1 MAFQLKIIVWYLYI
15 YSSLL
20 QSNYIKQDLAMS
32 EEGTL
37 ILENLIWN
45 LLGELQ
51 CITIGCAYC

>member
-1 MAFQLKIIVWYLYI
+1 
-15 YSSLL
+15 
-20 QSNYIKQDLAMS
+20 MS